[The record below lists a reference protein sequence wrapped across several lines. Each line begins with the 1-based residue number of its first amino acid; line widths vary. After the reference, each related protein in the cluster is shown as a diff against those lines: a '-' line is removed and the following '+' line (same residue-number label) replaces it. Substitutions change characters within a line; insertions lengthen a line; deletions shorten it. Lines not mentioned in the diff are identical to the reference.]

1 MPDITEILKAASP
14 RQRTVKV
21 CVRGDL
27 AGEVERLTEELAQV
41 SADWEPSSIA
51 EEHPGRRIAAE
62 LKAAQDAA
70 KEALVPFV
78 LRFIG
83 DRAYNDLLAA
93 HPSDNPNELFDD
105 RTFPKALIVASC
117 VDPKMTI
124 EQATELF
131 ETVNNGEQKKLFDAA
146 WEVHNDAAATM
157 APFSL
162 AASALLAGL
171 GGGK

>member
-1 MPDITEILKAASP
+1 MPNIEEILKAATP
-14 RQRTVKV
+14 RQRTVQV

-27 AGEVERLTEELAQV
+27 ASEVERLTAELAQV
-41 SADWEPSSIA
+41 SQEWEPESIA
-51 EEHPGRRIAAE
+51 DEHPGRRIARE
-62 LKAAQDAA
+62 LREAQTAAKAA
-70 KEALVPFV
+70 EVPFV
-78 LRFIG
+78 LRFVG

-117 VDPKMTI
+117 VDPVMTA
-124 EQATELF
+124 EQAEELF
-131 ETVNNGEQKKLFDAA
+131 EKVNVGEQKRLFDAA
-146 WEVHNDAAATM
+146 WEVHNDAASDAS
-157 APFSL
+157 PFSL

>member
-1 MPDITEILKAASP
+1 MPDITEILKAATP

-27 AGEVERLTEELAQV
+27 ASEVERLTDELANV
-41 SADWEPSSIA
+41 SQEWEPQSIA
-51 EEHPGRRIAAE
+51 DEHPGRKIAAE
-62 LKAAQDAA
+62 LKAAQETAKAA
-70 KEALVPFV
+70 EVPFV
-78 LRFIG
+78 LQFIG

-105 RTFPKALIVASC
+105 RTFPTALIVASC
-117 VDPKMTI
+117 TDPQMTAA
-124 EQATELF
+124 QAAELF
-131 ETVNNGEQKKLFDAA
+131 EKVNQGEKKRLFDAA
-146 WEVHNDAAATM
+146 WEVHNGAGAS
-157 APFSL
+157 PFSL